1 MKKYEV
7 HLDVRGTIVTE
18 VEANSMEEA
27 EENARNNA
35 DIFELEVYNVE
46 VADVFLMDEEEEEYN
61 SSSLLLYV

>member
-46 VADVFLMDEEEEEYN
+46 VDDVFLMDEEEEEE
-61 SSSLLLYV
+61 

>member
-46 VADVFLMDEEEEEYN
+46 VDDVFLMDEEEEE
-61 SSSLLLYV
+61 

>member
-27 EENARNNA
+27 EESARNNA

-46 VADVFLMDEEEEEYN
+46 VDDVFLMDGEEEE
-61 SSSLLLYV
+61 

>member
-46 VADVFLMDEEEEEYN
+46 VDDVFLANEEEEEE
-61 SSSLLLYV
+61 

>member
-46 VADVFLMDEEEEEYN
+46 VDDVFLMNEEEEE
-61 SSSLLLYV
+61 

>member
-18 VEANSMEEA
+18 VEADSMEEA

-46 VADVFLMDEEEEEYN
+46 VDDVFLMNEEEEE
-61 SSSLLLYV
+61 

>member
-7 HLDVRGTIVTE
+7 RLDVRGTIVTE

-46 VADVFLMDEEEEEYN
+46 VDDVFLMDEEEEE
-61 SSSLLLYV
+61 

>member
-18 VEANSMEEA
+18 VEADSMEEA

-46 VADVFLMDEEEEEYN
+46 VDDVFLMDGEEEE
-61 SSSLLLYV
+61 

>member
-18 VEANSMEEA
+18 VEADSMEEA

-46 VADVFLMDEEEEEYN
+46 VDDVFLMDEEEEE
-61 SSSLLLYV
+61 

>member
-27 EENARNNA
+27 EENARQEA
-35 DIFELEVYNVE
+35 DIYDLEVYSVE
-46 VADVFLMDEEEEEYN
+46 VDDVFLMDEEEEE
-61 SSSLLLYV
+61 

>member
-46 VADVFLMDEEEEEYN
+46 VDDVFLVDDEEEEE
-61 SSSLLLYV
+61 

>member
-18 VEANSMEEA
+18 VEADSMEEA

-46 VADVFLMDEEEEEYN
+46 VDDLFLMDEEEEE
-61 SSSLLLYV
+61 

>member
-18 VEANSMEEA
+18 VEASSMEEA

-46 VADVFLMDEEEEEYN
+46 VDDVFLMDEEEEE
-61 SSSLLLYV
+61 

>member
-46 VADVFLMDEEEEEYN
+46 VDDVFLMDGEEEE
-61 SSSLLLYV
+61 

>member
-7 HLDVRGTIVTE
+7 YLDVRGTIVTE

-46 VADVFLMDEEEEEYN
+46 VDDVFLMDEEEEE
-61 SSSLLLYV
+61 

>member
-35 DIFELEVYNVE
+35 DIFELQVYNVE
-46 VADVFLMDEEEEEYN
+46 VDDVFLMDEEEEE
-61 SSSLLLYV
+61 

>member
-46 VADVFLMDEEEEEYN
+46 VDDVFLMDGEEEEE
-61 SSSLLLYV
+61 

>member
-46 VADVFLMDEEEEEYN
+46 VDDVFLADGEEEEE
-61 SSSLLLYV
+61 

>member
-7 HLDVRGTIVTE
+7 HLDVCGTIVTE

-46 VADVFLMDEEEEEYN
+46 VDDVFLMDEEEEE
-61 SSSLLLYV
+61 

>member
-1 MKKYEV
+1 MEKYEV
-7 HLDVRGTIVTE
+7 HLDVRGTIITE

-46 VADVFLMDEEEEEYN
+46 VDDVFLVDEEEEE
-61 SSSLLLYV
+61 

>member
-46 VADVFLMDEEEEEYN
+46 VDDVFLLVEEEEE
-61 SSSLLLYV
+61 

>member
-7 HLDVRGTIVTE
+7 RLDVRGTIVTE

-27 EENARNNA
+27 EENAINNA

-46 VADVFLMDEEEEEYN
+46 VDDVFLMDEEEEE
-61 SSSLLLYV
+61 